1 MLHKIDTSP
10 LHERVYQQL
19 RRAIQAGIYAPG
31 QSFNYGQIAEEMG
44 TSIMPVREALNRL
57 AADRAVDILPKR
69 GVVIPTMTPEKF
81 AELSHVRLYLEG
93 MAAEMA
99 AAAATSADI
108 EALEGM
114 EARMAALFEKGDPW
128 QEYVLTNY
136 DFHFHVYGIGRPLVL
151 LPIIESLWLQS
162 GPLRNVYKD
171 VGIMRNGNRHRNI
184 IAALRRKDAA
194 KARAAVVADLTAGLI
209 FMCKARG
216 WKVDFLS

>member
-1 MLHKIDTSP
+1 MLQKVDTSP

-19 RRAIQAGIYAPG
+19 RRAIQAGLYAPG
-31 QSFNYGQIAEEMG
+31 QSFNYRQIAEEMG

-57 AADRAVDILPKR
+57 AAERAVDILPKR
-69 GVVIPTMTPEKF
+69 GVVIPTVTPEKF
-81 AELSHVRLYLEG
+81 AELGRVRLNLEG

-99 AAAATSADI
+99 ASAATAANI
-108 EALEGM
+108 EALERM
-114 EARMAALFEKGDPW
+114 EAKMAILYEEGDPW

-136 DFHFHVYGIGRPLVL
+136 DFHFHVYGIGNPQVL

-184 IAALRRKDAA
+184 IAALRRKDAMR
-194 KARAAVVADLTAGLI
+194 ARAAVEADLSAGFT

-216 WKVDFLS
+216 WKIDF